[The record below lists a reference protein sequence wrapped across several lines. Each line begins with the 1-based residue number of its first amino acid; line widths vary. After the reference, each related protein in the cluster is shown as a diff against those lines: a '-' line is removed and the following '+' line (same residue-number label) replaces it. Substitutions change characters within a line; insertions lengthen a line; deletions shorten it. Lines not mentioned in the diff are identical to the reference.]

1 MKRPPLKS
9 VAVIAVALVL
19 AALGSYNIFLK
30 ATWTLMDDG
39 VLWVQGAQGV
49 YAARVAGGGPASQAG
64 IHVND
69 IVLALDGEEVLS
81 SQQIENHL
89 ARRPPGAHLVY
100 DLLRADERR
109 PLEVTVKPLSQG
121 NVSLFYY
128 LSLVGFFSLLVGT
141 IVMLR
146 RPPDRAALHFYA
158 ICLLFFLMY
167 STSYTGKLNFADW
180 TLLWTDTLSIL
191 FLPVVFLHFCLA
203 FPERRLSTSRS
214 WVIPAAYMPALVL
227 AGAAVA
233 SQVLFVT
240 SPPGHREVL
249 WRITSI
255 IDAWKPLY
263 FATLFAVSFGI
274 LLGSYRRTRSLTA
287 RKQMKWLVWGT
298 GAGVMPFFLF
308 YAIPFALGREPR
320 QVMELAGYIPLALIP
335 LSLAYAVVKHRLMD
349 VELIFRRTLVYILAL
364 AAILGMCLAA
374 VNLFQAL
381 LASDQE
387 PHVTVI
393 AILSTLVVALLFSP
407 VKNRI
412 QEGIDKLFFKE
423 RYNSR
428 RALLR
433 LSQDLNADLDLGR
446 MAERLLEGVH
456 DALGVSS
463 LALFLPHD
471 DGGFWIFKD
480 LGCTPAA
487 CLAHL
492 PPNGS
497 LVRALAAGEPV
508 MAEAH
513 AELYPEAG
521 PLDLSHYF
529 PCRVKGEVIAILGV
543 GRKEMFDALNS
554 EEVDVLQALAG
565 QAATAVM
572 NGRLYHSLREK
583 ANELQELTEYN
594 ENIIESMDSGILVL
608 NLDGKVVRWNRAME
622 GLYHRQRDEVLGHSL
637 DEIFPEA
644 FLEALRGS
652 LVLGRNEEIANIY
665 KLHLPC
671 SDGRALRVNV
681 SVAPF
686 KVGSGERCGT
696 IVIVD
701 DVTVRMGLEE
711 QLQHSEK
718 MASIGILAAGV
729 AHEVNTPLT
738 GISSYTQMLRQQIK
752 NDDPRSALLEKIE
765 KQTFRAA
772 KIVNNLLNF
781 SRSSKAEF
789 ENLDTNKVL
798 LDVLSL
804 LEHQLERG
812 RIKVRKELS
821 DLPLVRG
828 NENRLQQVFF
838 NLILNARDAM
848 PKGGW
853 LTLATRAED
862 DAVVVEIRDT
872 GHGIKPEHVRRI
884 YDPFFT
890 TKGIGRGTGLG
901 LSISFGIVQE
911 HGGAIFV
918 ESVPGQ
924 GTTFQVALP
933 SLAAA
938 EAARR

>member
-1 MKRPPLKS
+1 MKRPPLKN
-9 VAVIAVALVL
+9 VAVLAVAFIL
-19 AALGSYNIFLK
+19 AALGTYNIFLK

-39 VLWVQGAQGV
+39 VLWAQGAQGV
-49 YAARVAGGGPASQAG
+49 YAARVAPGGPASQAG
-64 IHVND
+64 IRVND
-69 IVLALDGEEVLS
+69 VVLALDGQEVLT
-81 SQQIENHL
+81 SQQIEDHL
-89 ARRPPGAHLVY
+89 SRRSAGAHLVY
-100 DLLRADERR
+100 DLLRASEKR

-146 RPPDRAALHFYA
+146 RPLDRAALHFYA

-167 STSYTGKLNFADW
+167 STSYTGKLNLADW

-203 FPERRLSTSRS
+203 FPERRLSTTRV
-214 WVIPAAYMPALVL
+214 WLIPAAYMPALVL

-240 SPPGHREVL
+240 SPPSQREVL
-249 WRITSI
+249 WQVTSF
-255 IDAWKPLY
+255 IDNWKPIY
-263 FATLFAVSFGI
+263 FAALFAVSFGI

-320 QVMELAGYIPLALIP
+320 QAMELAGYIPLALIP

-364 AAILGMCLAA
+364 AAILGMCLLA
-374 VNLFQAL
+374 VNLFQVL

-492 PPNGS
+492 PPGGS
-497 LVRALAAGEPV
+497 LVKALAAGEPV
-508 MAEAH
+508 LAEAH

-543 GRKEMFDALNS
+543 GRKEMFDPLNS

-622 GLYHRQRDEVLGHSL
+622 ALYRRQRDEVLGHSL
-637 DEIFPEA
+637 DEVFPEA

-652 LVLGRNEEIANIY
+652 LVLGRNEEIANI
-665 KLHLPC
+665 
-671 SDGRALRVNV
+671 
-681 SVAPF
+681 
-686 KVGSGERCGT
+686 
-696 IVIVD
+696 
-701 DVTVRMGLEE
+701 
-711 QLQHSEK
+711 
-718 MASIGILAAGV
+718 
-729 AHEVNTPLT
+729 
-738 GISSYTQMLRQQIK
+738 
-752 NDDPRSALLEKIE
+752 
-765 KQTFRAA
+765 
-772 KIVNNLLNF
+772 
-781 SRSSKAEF
+781 
-789 ENLDTNKVL
+789 
-798 LDVLSL
+798 
-804 LEHQLERG
+804 
-812 RIKVRKELS
+812 
-821 DLPLVRG
+821 
-828 NENRLQQVFF
+828 
-838 NLILNARDAM
+838 
-848 PKGGW
+848 
-853 LTLATRAED
+853 
-862 DAVVVEIRDT
+862 
-872 GHGIKPEHVRRI
+872 
-884 YDPFFT
+884 
-890 TKGIGRGTGLG
+890 
-901 LSISFGIVQE
+901 
-911 HGGAIFV
+911 
-918 ESVPGQ
+918 
-924 GTTFQVALP
+924 
-933 SLAAA
+933 
-938 EAARR
+938 